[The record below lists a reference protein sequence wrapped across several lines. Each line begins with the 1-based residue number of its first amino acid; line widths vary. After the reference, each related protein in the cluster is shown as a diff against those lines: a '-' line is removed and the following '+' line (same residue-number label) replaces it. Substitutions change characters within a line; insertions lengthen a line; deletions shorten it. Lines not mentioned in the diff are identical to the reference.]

1 MDKPEYCTRVTMRFL
16 RNCGYDGVRLHGLRA
31 TAATILASKGV
42 PIKNVQFY
50 LGHKDVQTILNY
62 YVHIL
67 DADKI
72 ATATVMGNVFAGAVS
87 PACSGSCSG
96 TANEAADNV
105 IPFQSIAPKKLAE
118 I

>member
-1 MDKPEYCTRVTMRFL
+1 MQKIISCWPIFYVHLPDALKRQR
-16 RNCGYDGVRLHGLRA
+16 
-31 TAATILASKGV
+31 ILASKGV
-42 PIKNVQFY
+42 PIKNVQAY
-50 LGHKDVQTILNY
+50 LGHKDVQTTLNY
-62 YVHIL
+62 YVHVL

-72 ATATVMGNVFAGAVS
+72 ATATVMGNVFAGVVS

-105 IPFQSIAPKKLAE
+105 IPFASIVQEKLAE